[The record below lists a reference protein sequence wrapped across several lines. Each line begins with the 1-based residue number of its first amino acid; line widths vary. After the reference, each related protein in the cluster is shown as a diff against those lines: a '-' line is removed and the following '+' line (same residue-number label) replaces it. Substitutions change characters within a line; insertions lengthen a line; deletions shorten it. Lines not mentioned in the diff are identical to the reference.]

1 MDVYRKFKNDLFICI
16 IICWALMVVFGAFER
31 DSTDGEKRSGMALKI
46 DAMTGCH
53 YLEGQRG
60 GLIQRFDSNGKQ
72 ICSH

>member
-1 MDVYRKFKNDLFICI
+1 MEVYRKFKIDLLFCI
-16 IICWALMVVFGAFER
+16 ITYWILMIIFGVFAR

-60 GLIQRFDSNGKQ
+60 GLIQRFDIHGKQ
-72 ICSH
+72 ICN